1 MLVITNL
8 LIAIAGVLW
17 VSAFGALTVACCRD
31 S

>member
-17 VSAFGALTVACCRD
+17 FGAFGALTVACCRD